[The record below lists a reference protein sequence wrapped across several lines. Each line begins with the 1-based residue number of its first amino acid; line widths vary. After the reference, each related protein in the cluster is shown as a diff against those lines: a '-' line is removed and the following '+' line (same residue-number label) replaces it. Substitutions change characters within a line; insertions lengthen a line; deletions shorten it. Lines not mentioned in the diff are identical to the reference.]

1 MEQILLGTTDRSI
14 PIFISD
20 PAQSDG
26 SGKTGLVAANLK
38 ASYVRVET
46 DNDVTVT
53 DVTSSLNNLSALTDA
68 HNDWGLLEVSS
79 TLAPGLYRLDI
90 ADAVFASGAW
100 YAVVYVMIST
110 SEAAPVPKQFVLVNN
125 TFNTSAEATAL
136 ANKIADHC
144 RRRTQANVEAS
155 SDGDTLSVGSEY
167 GLIQQNQ
174 ESNLVD
180 NPGKLTVYKTDGT
193 TELAQK
199 TIDSDPSAEPV
210 TGIS

>member
-1 MEQILLGTTDRSI
+1 MEQILLGTTDRTI
-14 PIFISD
+14 TIFISD

-26 SGKTGLVAANLK
+26 SGKTGLVAAGLK

-100 YAVVYVMIST
+100 YAVLYIMIST
-110 SEAAPVPKQFVLVNN
+110 SEAAPVPKQFILVSNSL
-125 TFNTSAEATAL
+125 NTSTEASAL
-136 ANKIADHC
+136 ANKIADHV

-155 SDGDTLSVGSEY
+155 SDGDALAIGSEY

-180 NPGKLTVYKTDGT
+180 NAGFLTVYKTDGT

-199 TIDSDPSAEPV
+199 AISSDVAAEPV